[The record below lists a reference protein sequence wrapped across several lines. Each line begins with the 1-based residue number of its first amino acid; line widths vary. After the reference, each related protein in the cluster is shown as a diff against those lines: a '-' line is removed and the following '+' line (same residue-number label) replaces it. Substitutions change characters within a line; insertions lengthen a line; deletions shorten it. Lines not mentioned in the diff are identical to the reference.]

1 MMTSAAIAP
10 IFSSMKALCTL
21 LPARAPRQ
29 LMPVNIISATAAMTL
44 SFQATPVSA
53 RKYEAKITATAA
65 MPPVCVTRSSP
76 HPYTN
81 ATAGWYASRK

>member
-1 MMTSAAIAP
+1 MITSAAIAP
-10 IFSSMKALCTL
+10 IFSNMRALWTL
-21 LPARAPRQ
+21 LPARAPKQ
-29 LMPVNIISATAAMTL
+29 LIRVNVSSAAAAMAL

-81 ATAGWYASRK
+81 ATAG